1 MIDIIHNS
9 LYSAY
14 SKPWSGGP
22 FLCNVVSEANEGET
36 CKLPNLLFQA
46 SISTSNDNINLSIL
60 LRDRI
65 VCSKDGNSIG
75 KLPLL
80 TWKQKSFIFLVDA
93 RVLRRSHRLKV
104 PGVVH
109 AEALNHAIRYCYT
122 EHMILH
128 IKFQE

>member
-1 MIDIIHNS
+1 M
-9 LYSAY
+9 
-14 SKPWSGGP
+14 
-22 FLCNVVSEANEGET
+22 
-36 CKLPNLLFQA
+36 PNLFQA
-46 SISTSNDNINLSIL
+46 SISTTSKDNINLSIL
-60 LRDRI
+60 LRERI
-65 VCSKDGNSIG
+65 VSNKDGNLID

-80 TWKQKSFIFLVDA
+80 TWKQKLFIFLVDA

-109 AEALNHAIRYCYT
+109 AEALNHTIRYCYT